1 MKFALYLG
9 FASIANA
16 QLTTAWVTQFGSG
29 GDDVARAIAVDSTG
43 QSWLAGFT
51 YGNLGGANVG
61 AADVF
66 LSRVSATGIITSTDQ
81 RGSTVDERNYG
92 IALLGSSAVFTGGFT
107 NGALDGQT
115 NFGSYDNTLLRHNTA
130 GVWQSTRLSGSTSY
144 EYTNGLAANA
154 TNLFSAGYTGGS
166 YDGQTNLGGDAA
178 VITKSDASG
187 VPIWTRFIS
196 TGVAEYGNSVALDT
210 SGYSYL
216 TGYTSGTLPG
226 GVNAGGADIYF
237 AKYDPNGNRT
247 LIKQR
252 GTSGFETANAIK
264 VDLSGNIYLA
274 GQTDGNLDGQTNAG
288 NGDAF
293 LTKLDSAGNL
303 LWTRLIGGSAPEIV
317 WALDLDSSGNLWIGG
332 YSDSNL
338 GTHTN
343 AGGHDAFVAE
353 YDSNGNLLGTDF
365 LATTADELLFGLAA
379 APGGG
384 VVVTGYTNGNL
395 GGTNSGSGDIFVA
408 KIVPEPT
415 AAVSLLFGLAVLVPR
430 RKRRSY
436 SER

>member
-1 MKFALYLG
+1 MKTTPWNEWIVKFALYLG

-51 YGNLGGANVG
+51 YGNLGGANAG

-81 RGSTVDERNYG
+81 RGSTVDERSYG

-115 NFGSYDNTLLRHNTA
+115 SLGSGDNAILRYSTA
-130 GVWQSTRLSGSTSY
+130 GIWQSTLLSGSSNQ
-144 EYTNGLAANA
+144 EGINGLAANA
-154 TNLFSAGYTGGS
+154 TNLFSAGDENGG
-166 YDGQTNLGGDAA
+166 AF
-178 VITKSDASG
+178 ITKNDATG
-187 VPIWTRFIS
+187 APIWTGSVSTS
-196 TGVAEYGNSVALDT
+196 TGYSVALDT

-264 VDLSGNIYLA
+264 IDLSGNIYLA

-395 GGTNSGSGDIFVA
+395 GSTNAGAGDIFVA

-415 AAVSLLFGLAVLVPR
+415 TAVSLLLGLSVFAAR
-430 RKRRSY
+430 RNRRAL
-436 SER
+436 R